1 MNLESA
7 SVGSCSFPA
16 KMSSVY
22 KVAQSV
28 QGDPAG
34 LYVQCRMYK
43 TNKDFF
49 EILFFKWPTFFLVI
63 ILYLPTCVT
72 PRGA

>member
-28 QGDPAG
+28 QGDPAE

-43 TNKDFF
+43 TNKDF